1 MERESFTF
9 MRTYYEPLCQLP
21 KDIKLE
27 VLSAIIEY
35 ALYGRLAELK
45 PVAASLFSLI
55 KPNIDASLKRAANGR
70 SGGRKASAAQSATMT
85 IPSLSDTAEPTVAV
99 ATIAPAIS
107 ATLTTYEQEVERM
120 RSDNMFRATALH
132 HLMID
137 EAQLDSAFARFL
149 QQVEVQ
155 RAAAGRQ
162 CHDSYED
169 CKRHFLYW
177 YKKTSSNANTRR
189 KTRAEREAELMNGAR
204 ATISDMASSQT
215 AVGARIDDVIF

>member
-1 MERESFTF
+1 

-85 IPSLSDTAEPTVAV
+85 IPSLSDTAEPTVSV
-99 ATIAPAIS
+99 ATTAPVIS
-107 ATLTTYEQEVERM
+107 ATPTTYEQEVERM
-120 RSDNMFRATALH
+120 RRDNVFRAAALH
-132 HLMID
+132 QLMIND
-137 EAQLDSAFARFL
+137 AQLDNAFTRFL
-149 QQVEVQ
+149 LQVEVQ

-177 YKKTSSNANTRR
+177 YNKAASGVSSRR

-204 ATISDMASSQT
+204 ATLSEMASGT
-215 AVGARIDDVIF
+215 LDVDEHINDGIF

>member
-1 MERESFTF
+1 
-9 MRTYYEPLCQLP
+9 
-21 KDIKLE
+21 
-27 VLSAIIEY
+27 
-35 ALYGRLAELK
+35 
-45 PVAASLFSLI
+45 
-55 KPNIDASLKRAANGR
+55 
-70 SGGRKASAAQSATMT
+70 MT

-215 AVGARIDDVIF
+215 AVGARIDDTIF

>member
-1 MERESFTF
+1 MERDSFTF
-9 MRTYYEPLCQLP
+9 LRTYYEPLLQLP
-21 KDIKLE
+21 KEIKLE

-85 IPSLSDTAEPTVAV
+85 IPSLSDTAEPTAS
-99 ATIAPAIS
+99 AAITASAIS
-107 ATLTTYEQEVERM
+107 ATPTTYEQEVERM
-120 RSDNMFRATALH
+120 RSDNMFRAAALQQ
-132 HLMID
+132 LMIG
-137 EAQLDSAFARFL
+137 ESQLDNAFTRFL

-177 YKKTSSNANTRR
+177 YKKLASGVNSRR

-204 ATISDMASSQT
+204 ATLSEMASGT
-215 AVGARIDDVIF
+215 LDLDEHINDEIF

>member
-70 SGGRKASAAQSATMT
+70 SGGRKASASQSAAMVVTSTPDTTAPTM
-85 IPSLSDTAEPTVAV
+85 PTATAASVMPITQ
-99 ATIAPAIS
+99 
-107 ATLTTYEQEVERM
+107 TTYEQEVERM
-120 RSDNMFRATALH
+120 RCDNMFRAVALH
-132 HLMID
+132 QLMID

-155 RAAAGRQ
+155 RAATGRQ

-177 YKKTSSNANTRR
+177 HKKTSSNANTRR
-189 KTRAEREAELMNGAR
+189 KTRAEREAELIDGAR

-215 AVGARIDDVIF
+215 AVGARIDDTIF